1 MDKLKA
7 LLEHYE
13 LDKYLGDL
21 MTMGVFSIEDLSKL
35 HDEDVLEILGSKDN
49 PVFIKLSNLISTVA
63 RRYKKE

>member
-49 PVFIKLSNLISTVA
+49 PV
-63 RRYKKE
+63 